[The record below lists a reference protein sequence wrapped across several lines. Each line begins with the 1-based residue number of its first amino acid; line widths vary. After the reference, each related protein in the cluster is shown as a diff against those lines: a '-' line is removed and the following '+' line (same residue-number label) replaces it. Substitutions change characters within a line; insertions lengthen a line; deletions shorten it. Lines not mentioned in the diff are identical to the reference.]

1 MKVPSDVITMND
13 LVGVGW
19 GRGMGEGGG
28 GKERE
33 REKGVGREVW
43 VGVGGGEVEGNRR
56 GVMEVNS
63 GGQRGRG
70 ETDARKHF
78 LEYDGN
84 ERVGKTDIEHDTEQK
99 IINAI
104 TINRKSVRKDPCA
117 SAASPVPRGAAGE
130 PELRGAA
137 FLHGDSAPR
146 LQGVHRQLGDHA
158 HFLPPEVWGGVMGGW
173 IERAR

>member
-33 REKGVGREVW
+33 REKEVGREVW

-63 GGQRGRG
+63 G
-70 ETDARKHF
+70 
-78 LEYDGN
+78 
-84 ERVGKTDIEHDTEQK
+84 EQ
-99 IINAI
+99 
-104 TINRKSVRKDPCA
+104 
-117 SAASPVPRGAAGE
+117 
-130 PELRGAA
+130 
-137 FLHGDSAPR
+137 
-146 LQGVHRQLGDHA
+146 
-158 HFLPPEVWGGVMGGW
+158 GGS
-173 IERAR
+173 